1 MLVQAMG
8 TFFALSTLMLAV
20 SLGSNELLDGQQALA
35 STIALIPS
43 FAGIYVGRW
52 TRDQVDEE
60 RFQLLFLCGVLLL
73 GGYIAWRSFTSLA

>member
-1 MLVQAMG
+1 
-8 TFFALSTLMLAV
+8 MLAV
-20 SLGSNELLDGQQALA
+20 SLGSNQLIDSQQALT

-60 RFQLLFLCGVLLL
+60 RFQMLFLYGVLLL
-73 GGYIAWRSFTSLA
+73 GGYIVWRSFNALT